1 MPNQVAEEPREES
14 LMDGKANLLRERRRL
29 GAADRISR
37 HPIRSTILGA
47 IAAALAT
54 IVLVLAASANNSAL
68 AATSLVNGNFETG
81 DLTGWSVDT
90 TAVGGYASAVAS
102 YDYSYQVP
110 CNPGEGAP
118 CFTIDTVR

>member
-14 LMDGKANLLRERRRL
+14 LMDGQANHLRERHRL

-54 IVLVLAASANNSAL
+54 IALAVAASGNSAL
-68 AATSLVNGNFETG
+68 AASPLDNGGFETG
-81 DLTGWSVDT
+81 DLTGWSVDIDT
-90 TAVGGYASAVAS
+90 IYGGDASAVTS
-102 YDYSYQVP
+102 FEYCTPTWWGCGTTYITP
-110 CNPGEGAP
+110 PE
-118 CFTIDTVR
+118 